1 MMINYFLDLVGK
13 MMVSLVFYS
22 VRLLLWYLSVALST
36 ITGAPGLVICML

>member
-22 VRLLLWYLSVALST
+22 VEAVT
-36 ITGAPGLVICML
+36 VVIVGGAQHHH